1 MNIHIGTLLL
11 IRSEK
16 AAAEQMVA
24 SAREKGQKV
33 EQALQSLLE
42 AQEDL
47 DRRSQEI
54 EEKERQQEWES
65 EKAQEEINMSLS
77 AARVATDRLEERER
91 GVGERERR
99 LMTKEQE
106 VISLS
111 SSLSTAIDEAE
122 AKHEAASKRCFLS

>member
-1 MNIHIGTLLL
+1 MGQPCYHLQDLNLIIIHIGTLLL

-54 EEKERQQEWES
+54 EEKERQQEWEFR
-65 EKAQEEINMSLS
+65 SLQS
-77 AARVATDRLEERER
+77 PT
-91 GVGERERR
+91 
-99 LMTKEQE
+99 T
-106 VISLS
+106 LS
-111 SSLSTAIDEAE
+111 HS
-122 AKHEAASKRCFLS
+122 